1 MDEPTS
7 SLSQGEVTELFSLM
21 RQLQN
26 SGVIIVF
33 ISHRLDEIMEVAQRV
48 TVLRDGRVIEEAPT
62 AGMSRDRLVQLMV
75 GRPLSSLFTKTTPHV
90 GEVVVSVE
98 HLTQEGNFRD
108 ISFDLRAGEIVG
120 FGGLV
125 GAKRTDVA
133 QAIFGIGRLDGGT
146 IAIDG
151 KRVTI
156 RNPGSALKHR
166 IAYVPEDR
174 LVQGLVQPVS
184 VADNMSLPAL
194 KSFSVHGWMS
204 QRKVMSNARTWVDR
218 LHIRLARVTQAAR
231 ELSGGNQ
238 QKIVLAKWLGTGP
251 RIVLLDEPTRGID
264 VGTKAEVHALIAG
277 LAEDGKAILLISSE
291 MPELLAMSDRIIVMR
306 EGEITGRFARDEAS
320 PEVVMRAALG
330 LASSEQLERAD

>member
-1 MDEPTS
+1 
-7 SLSQGEVTELFSLM
+7 
-21 RQLQN
+21 
-26 SGVIIVF
+26 
-33 ISHRLDEIMEVAQRV
+33 
-48 TVLRDGRVIEEAPT
+48 
-62 AGMSRDRLVQLMV
+62 
-75 GRPLSSLFTKTTPHV
+75 
-90 GEVVVSVE
+90 
-98 HLTQEGNFRD
+98 
-108 ISFDLRAGEIVG
+108 
-120 FGGLV
+120 
-125 GAKRTDVA
+125 
-133 QAIFGIGRLDGGT
+133 
-146 IAIDG
+146 
-151 KRVTI
+151 
-156 RNPGSALKHR
+156 
-166 IAYVPEDR
+166 
-174 LVQGLVQPVS
+174 
-184 VADNMSLPAL
+184 MSLPAL